1 MQYFSNKQ
9 MFIFV
14 FYAKLRKM
22 TNFLRRVEKQCLQI
36 AKTTICHNESVPY
49 EQVY

>member
-1 MQYFSNKQ
+1 

-14 FYAKLRKM
+14 FYAKLRKLAI
-22 TNFLRRVEKQCLQI
+22 FLRRVEKQCPKI
-36 AKTTICHNESVPY
+36 TKTTICHNESVPY